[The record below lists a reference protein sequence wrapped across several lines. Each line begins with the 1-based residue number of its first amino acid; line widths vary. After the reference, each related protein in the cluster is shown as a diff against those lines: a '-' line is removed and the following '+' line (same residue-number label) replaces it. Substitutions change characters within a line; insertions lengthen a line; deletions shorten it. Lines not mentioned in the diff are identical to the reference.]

1 MPTAVPLTGDVRIDA
16 LSWGFKIDTN
26 NWTYRFPQFVQEY
39 AGYNAIEGFQPF
51 NATQQQQLLFALS
64 NVSTF
69 LPISLTPVGP
79 GFDPTFRFAQAT
91 RIDYSD
97 GQGLHVPGGVG
108 SGEAIPPDPTH
119 FPNYSFGDNWF
130 TVGKYESPQFGNFQ
144 NAAGIWHEFGHALG
158 LKHGHQ
164 TQTVNG
170 AFHPALPTS
179 KDSQNYSVM
188 TYKVYAGDDPSKFEA
203 NDLPSQDVDY
213 PWAYQQYDILTL
225 QHLYG
230 ANFGPTSNNAN
241 TQYQFNPTTGEL
253 TIVNNFDTAP
263 DVIQTGGSLRAKIF
277 LTLWDGGGFDVY
289 DFRNYSNDMEI
300 DLRPGNW
307 STFSTAQLA
316 RLGKNIFAEGNLA
329 NALQFQGDPRSLIEA
344 AWGGSGNDSIIGN
357 QARNQ
362 LAGYN
367 GNDTLN
373 GMGGADDLYGMA
385 GNDIMYVDNIG
396 DQVFENANEGTD
408 RVLAS
413 TSYTLTANS
422 FVELLTTTSS
432 TGKSAINLTGN
443 TLKQEIIGNAGANVI
458 GDGGGSGADTLRG
471 LSGNDV
477 YVIGNAGS
485 KVVETSA
492 QGTADR
498 VAASVSYV
506 LGAGVYVEQLT
517 TNASTG
523 TTAIN
528 LTGNNLKQEIIGNYG
543 ANILRDG
550 GGAADL
556 LRGLLGN
563 DIYQIYSSG
572 TTIIEGSTQ
581 GTADRVM
588 AAVDYALGSGVYVE
602 ILTTTSAA
610 GTLAI
615 DLTGNTLR
623 QEITGN
629 AGANILSEGGVGAAD
644 KLSGLGGNDTYRI
657 YNSGAVIVETASQG
671 TLDKVITSTN
681 YKLGA
686 GVHIEQMAT
695 SSSSGTTN
703 INLIGN
709 EFAQSIAGNAGVS
722 IIDGKG
728 GSDTLQGGSGKD
740 YFTFSTALGASN
752 VDTILDFNAAADTIR
767 LENAIFTALTATGP
781 LAASAFWA
789 STAGVAHDSND
800 RIIYD
805 TDTGRLFYDANGSAA
820 GGSIHFATLT
830 GHPTVTAADF
840 LII

>member
-79 GFDPTFRFAQAT
+79 GFDPTFRFAQAS
-91 RIDYSD
+91 RIDYPD

-108 SGEAIPPDPTH
+108 SGEAIPPDPTQ
-119 FPNYSFGDNWF
+119 FQNYSFGDNWF
-130 TVGKYESPQFGNFQ
+130 TLGKYESPQFGNFQ

-385 GNDIMYVDNIG
+385 GNDIMYVDNVG

-422 FVELLTTTSS
+422 HVELLTTTSS

-471 LSGNDV
+471 LSGNDI
-477 YVIGNAGS
+477 YRIGNTNT
-485 KVVETSA
+485 KIIETSA
-492 QGTADR
+492 QGSADR
-498 VAASVSYV
+498 VTAMVSYV
-506 LGAGVYVEQLT
+506 LGPGVYVETLT
-517 TNASTG
+517 TTLSTG

-528 LTGNNLKQEIIGNYG
+528 LTGNALHQEIVGNSG
-543 ANILRDG
+543 VNILRDG
-550 GGAADL
+550 SGMADL
-556 LRGLLGN
+556 LRGLSGS
-563 DIYQIYSSG
+563 DTYQIYTSG
-572 TTIIEGSTQ
+572 TTIVESSGQ
-581 GTADRVM
+581 GAADRVM
-588 AAVDYALGSGVYVE
+588 AAVDYKLGTGVYVE
-602 ILTTTSAA
+602 VMSTTSST
-610 GTLAI
+610 GTTGV
-615 DLTGNTLR
+615 DLTGNILK
-623 QEITGN
+623 QEIIGN
-629 AGANILSEGGVGAAD
+629 AGANILNDGGVGAAD
-644 KLSGLGGNDTYRI
+644 ILRGLSGNDTYI
-657 YNSGAVIVETASQG
+657 VYNAGDVIEEGSSQG
-671 TLDKVITSTN
+671 TSDRVSAGVD

-686 GVHIEQMAT
+686 GVYIELLT
-695 SSSSGTTN
+695 TTSSSGTSSIDLT
-703 INLIGN
+703 GN
-709 EFAQSIAGNAGVS
+709 EQRQEIVGNAGS
-722 IIDGKG
+722 NKIDGKG
-728 GSDTLQGGSGKD
+728 GSDLLRGGAGKD
-740 YFTFSTALGASN
+740 FFTFSTALGASN
-752 VDTILDFNAAADTIR
+752 VDTISDFNAAADTIR

-830 GHPTVTAADF
+830 GHPTITAADF